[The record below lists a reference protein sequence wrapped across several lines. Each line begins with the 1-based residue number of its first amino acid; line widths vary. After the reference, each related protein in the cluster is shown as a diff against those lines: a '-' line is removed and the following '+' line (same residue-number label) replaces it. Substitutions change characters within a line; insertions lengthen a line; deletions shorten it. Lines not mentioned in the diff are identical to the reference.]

1 MIGRP
6 WILNETPA
14 KQGWEAFPRQ
24 RTPIGWA
31 MASPASFGNPC
42 SAAVGGVGWTVTVI
56 LGLNSDPKFQSG
68 SQLPKFYGAGQ
79 DLQAAPGPCCSFL
92 SIEDWTRNSLIS
104 LRLHYLWW
112 EPFEDKIKEI
122 LGLFGSYWSP
132 SSGWG
137 LVTLTSVGGSCL
149 LLPREGLSSLYLV
162 HTHTHTY
169 THIY

>member
-1 MIGRP
+1 MDS
-6 WILNETPA
+6 
-14 KQGWEAFPRQ
+14 KQNTCQAGLGGVSEAEDFYLMSDGVSGFLRQ
-24 RTPIGWA
+24 PLQCRSW
-31 MASPASFGNPC
+31 
-42 SAAVGGVGWTVTVI
+42 GVGWTVTVI

-79 DLQAAPGPCCSFL
+79 DLQAAPGSCCSFL

-112 EPFEDKIKEI
+112 ERFEDKIKEI

-137 LVTLTSVGGSCL
+137 LVTLISVGGSCL
-149 LLPREGLSSLYLV
+149 LLPREELSSLYLV
-162 HTHTHTY
+162 HTHTHIY